1 MDVAAFLEEICALPG
16 FSGMEGTVAARIA
29 EEFKKYSD
37 NVTIDKMGNV
47 RAIMG
52 DHGPKVMVAAH
63 MDEVAL
69 LVAAIEDNG
78 FVRLYDTEMLDPRI
92 LPGSEVTIWGKG
104 KQPVYGV
111 IGVKPPHL
119 TNGPHKAAAV
129 GELAVDVGLPAE
141 EVREIIRVGDPVT
154 FKVPMTRLMN
164 NRVAY
169 KTFDDRACVACMI
182 LAMKELSRQQ
192 LDCTIEF
199 VATVQEEEGCK
210 GAKVASYDID
220 PVMAVAFDVCHAI
233 TPGTD
238 PWDTVPM
245 EKVSVAMGP
254 TIHPAMFKRMCDT
267 AKDLK
272 VDIAVEPSFGRTGTD
287 ADSVFKTRMGI
298 PTCLLSLPLSYMHTM
313 VETISLNTCKETGR
327 LLAGFLRGID
337 EKWEEWLCF

>member
-37 NVTIDKMGNV
+37 DVHIDKMGNV

-52 DHGPKVMVAAH
+52 QGEPRVMVAAH
-63 MDEVAL
+63 MDEVGL
-69 LVAAIEDNG
+69 LVSTVEDNG
-78 FVRLYDTEMLDPRI
+78 FIRLYDTYMLDPRI
-92 LPGSEVTIWGKG
+92 LPGSEVTVWGKE
-104 KQPVYGV
+104 PLYGV

-119 TNGPHKAAAV
+119 TNGPHKAATV
-129 GELAVDVGLPAE
+129 DELAVDVGLPAE
-141 EVREIIRVGDPVT
+141 EVRQLVKTGDMVT
-154 FKVPMTRLMN
+154 FKVPMTKLMN

-182 LAMKELSRQQ
+182 LAMKELSEQK
-192 LDCTIEF
+192 LHCTVEF
-199 VATVQEEEGCK
+199 VATVQEEVGCR
-210 GAKVASYDID
+210 GAKVSSYDID

-238 PWDTVPM
+238 PWDTVPI

-267 AKDLK
+267 ARDLK
-272 VDIAVEPSFGRTGTD
+272 VDIQVEPSFGRTGTD
-287 ADSVFKTRMGI
+287 ADSIFKTRMGI

-327 LLAGFLRGID
+327 LLAGFLRSID